1 MQSLKLVLDPEL
13 LAVESFSTATPGASM
28 TIATSVIH
36 DTVARSTEWVSCYA
50 SDCGTC
56 GGTDCWA

>member
-13 LAVESFSTATPGASM
+13 LAVESFTAAIPDGSANLVSS
-28 TIATSVIH
+28 IIR
-36 DTVARSTEWVSCYA
+36 DTVARETEWISCYA

-56 GGTDCWA
+56 GGTDCWV